1 MSEFV
6 PHEKLDKV
14 ATPSWVQKNVKD
26 AELRSFFVG
35 VLSAKVV
42 KE

>member
-1 MSEFV
+1 MEEKATIPWVKANIVDSEV
-6 PHEKLDKV
+6 R
-14 ATPSWVQKNVKD
+14 N
-26 AELRSFFVG
+26 FFVG

>member
-1 MSEFV
+1 MSS
-6 PHEKLDKV
+6 DK
-14 ATPSWVQKNVKD
+14 ATIPWVQKNIADREV
-26 AELRSFFVG
+26 RSFFVG